1 VPIRAR
7 PEPLC
12 LRPGL
17 LSPGSGPTATA
28 SLTQRLPKSAISAR
42 GRRSTLESASDSSHT
57 KVGSPI
63 CYYRRMRYI
72 LGFLLLLLVAS
83 ALPVSAV
90 CAASVAA
97 DSSAAGPVTTVSSVD
112 LARYAGIWYE
122 IAKIPNR
129 FQKQCARST
138 TAEYSVRG
146 DGQVDVVNRC
156 IKNDGSAE
164 QAAGVAKVVDT
175 GTNARLK
182 VSFVSFLGWRPFWGD
197 YWIIGLDENYQWAI
211 VGTPDRK
218 YGWILA
224 RTQALDPD
232 TMEAIFAILERNG
245 YKRAAFATSAQ
256 GH

>member
-1 VPIRAR
+1 M
-7 PEPLC
+7 
-12 LRPGL
+12 
-17 LSPGSGPTATA
+17 
-28 SLTQRLPKSAISAR
+28 K
-42 GRRSTLESASDSSHT
+42 
-57 KVGSPI
+57 
-63 CYYRRMRYI
+63 YI

-83 ALPVSAV
+83 ALPVSIV
-90 CAASVAA
+90 CAASAAA
-97 DSSAAGPVTTVSSVD
+97 DSSAAGPVTTVRSVD

-146 DGQVDVVNRC
+146 DGRIDVVNRC
-156 IKNDGSAE
+156 IKDDGSAD

-175 GTNARLK
+175 GTHARLK

-197 YWIIGLDENYQWAI
+197 YWIIGLDEDYQWAI

-224 RTQALDPD
+224 RTQTLDPT
-232 TMEAIFAILERNG
+232 TMEAIFVIIERNG
-245 YKRAAFATSAQ
+245 YRRTAFEMSAQ